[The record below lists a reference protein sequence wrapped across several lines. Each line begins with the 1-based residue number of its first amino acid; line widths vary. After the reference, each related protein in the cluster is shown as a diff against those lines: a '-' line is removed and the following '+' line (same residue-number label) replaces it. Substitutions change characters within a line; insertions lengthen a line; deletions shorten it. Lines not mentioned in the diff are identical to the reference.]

1 MSKDQSALLGGD
13 GRGAVLPYPN
23 PCHYLSNLKALSHG
37 FVHGQD
43 EIMAPLPHSNQWWP
57 QIDLGKLF
65 SRALSKECVSW
76 MRFRKKHN
84 IHLWW
89 RWKGKEQHHFR
100 TDLEGRYYTFFWILD
115 SKTTSQVNKTMHIVQ
130 IHNKYKLN
138 IENSSKLNRAHQI
151 YFYVKRCWNAEKPLA
166 KVFETLSDQMVS

>member
-1 MSKDQSALLGGD
+1 M
-13 GRGAVLPYPN
+13 VT
-23 PCHYLSNLKALSHG
+23 SNWLRK
-37 FVHGQD
+37 
-43 EIMAPLPHSNQWWP
+43 I
-57 QIDLGKLF
+57 F

-89 RWKGKEQHHFR
+89 RWKGKEQHYFR

-151 YFYVKRCWNAEKPLA
+151 YFYVKRCWNAEKPFSKSIWNTFRSDGIIRNVPEEGVSRHNLGISS
-166 KVFETLSDQMVS
+166 VWCSTHRLSLMACPVYKKIN